1 MLLRTI
7 LAATTA
13 ATALLVPA
21 TAAHATAPSADARTA
36 TVSEAEP
43 APAATVG
50 TAEPATTV
58 GTAEPAATVSAAER
72 AAAAAADP
80 VVVVG
85 GLLGVSIAYE
95 PIAARLRADGYRVSV
110 YQLPNLGLGD
120 IRESARALSS
130 YVDQIRAAT
139 GASRV
144 DLVTHSE
151 GGLVSRW
158 YVKFLGGA
166 DAVDQYVSLGTPQYG
181 TYVANIVDLVG
192 LGSCVGIVA
201 CQQMTIGSSF
211 LAELNAGDDTPG
223 PVRWTTLRTVQD
235 ELVRPVDNAVLAD
248 GATNVLV
255 QAWCPLRVVGHLGLV
270 LDGTT
275 YSAVRQALAGAA
287 I

>member
-13 ATALLVPA
+13 VTALLVPA
-21 TAAHATAPSADARTA
+21 AAAQAASPQRTAAATTA
-36 TVSEAEP
+36 
-43 APAATVG
+43 APAA
-50 TAEPATTV
+50 ADPADL
-58 GTAEPAATVSAAER
+58 PL
-72 AAAAAADP
+72 AAAGANP

-85 GLLGVSIAYE
+85 GLIGVSIAYE
-95 PIAARLRADGYRVSV
+95 PIAARLRADGYRVSI
-110 YQLPNLGLGD
+110 YQLPNLGFGD

-130 YVDQIRAAT
+130 YLDQVRAAT
-139 GASRV
+139 GAAKV

-158 YVKFLGGA
+158 YIKFLGGA
-166 DAVDQYVSLGTPQYG
+166 DKVDRYISLGSPQRG
-181 TYVANIVDLVG
+181 TYVANIINFLG

-201 CQQMTIGSSF
+201 CQQMSAGSSF

-223 PVRWTTLRTVQD
+223 AVRWTTVRTWQD
-235 ELVRPVDNAVLAD
+235 ELVLPINNATLLD

-255 QAWCPLRVVGHLGLV
+255 QGWCPLRVVGHLGLV

-275 YSAVRQALAGAA
+275 YSIVRQALAGAA
-287 I
+287 IRPNCFAL

>member
-13 ATALLVPA
+13 ATALLLPA
-21 TAAHATAPSADARTA
+21 TAAHAA
-36 TVSEAEP
+36 AEP
-43 APAATVG
+43 TTPPTTASTSTASTMDTVTAAD
-50 TAEPATTV
+50 
-58 GTAEPAATVSAAER
+58 R

-85 GLLGVSIAYE
+85 GLIGISIAYE
-95 PIAARLRADGYRVSV
+95 PIAARLRADGYRVSI
-110 YQLPNLGLGD
+110 YQLPNLGFGD

-130 YVDQIRAAT
+130 YVDQVRAAT

-158 YVKFLGGA
+158 YVKFLGGSA
-166 DAVDQYVSLGTPQYG
+166 KVDQYVSLGSPQYG
-181 TYVANIVDLVG
+181 TYVANIVNFLG

-211 LAELNAGDDTPG
+211 LADLNAGDDTPG
-223 PVRWTTLRTVQD
+223 PVRWTTVRTWQD
-235 ELVRPVDNAVLAD
+235 ELVRPVDNAALAD
-248 GATNVLV
+248 GATNILV
-255 QAWCPLRVVGHLGLV
+255 QAWCPLRIVGHLGLV

-275 YSAVRQALAGAA
+275 YTAVRQTLAGAQIRPNCFA
-287 I
+287 V

>member
-7 LAATTA
+7 LATTA

-21 TAAHATAPSADARTA
+21 TAAHAAAPTTRPSAVT
-36 TVSEAEP
+36 
-43 APAATVG
+43 
-50 TAEPATTV
+50 TTV
-58 GTAEPAATVSAAER
+58 ADTPVSTVTAAER

-85 GLLGVSIAYE
+85 GLIGISIAYE
-95 PIAARLRADGYRVSV
+95 PIAARLRADGYRVSI

-130 YVDQIRAAT
+130 YLDQVRAAT

-166 DAVDQYVSLGTPQYG
+166 DKVDQYVSLGSPQYG
-181 TYVANIVDLVG
+181 TYVANIVNFVG
-192 LGSCVGIVA
+192 LGSCAGIVA

-211 LAELNAGDDTPG
+211 LADLNAGDDTPG
-223 PVRWTTLRTVQD
+223 PVRWTTLRTWQD

-275 YSAVRQALAGAA
+275 YTAVRQTLAGAA
-287 I
+287 IRPNCLAV

>member
-7 LAATTA
+7 LAATTIA

-21 TAAHATAPSADARTA
+21 TAAHAAAPATRPDAVTTTDAAPAGTA
-36 TVSEAEP
+36 T
-43 APAATVG
+43 
-50 TAEPATTV
+50 
-58 GTAEPAATVSAAER
+58 AAER

-85 GLLGVSIAYE
+85 GLIGISIAYE
-95 PIAARLRADGYRVSV
+95 PIAARLRADGYRVSI
-110 YQLPNLGLGD
+110 YQLPNLGFGD

-130 YVDQIRAAT
+130 YVDQVRAAT

-166 DAVDQYVSLGTPQYG
+166 DKVDQYVSLGSPQYG
-181 TYVANIVDLVG
+181 TYVANILAVVG
-192 LGSCVGIVA
+192 LGSCAGIVA

-211 LAELNAGDDTPG
+211 LAELNGGDDTPG
-223 PVRWTTLRTVQD
+223 PVRWTTVRTWQD

-275 YSAVRQALAGAA
+275 YTAVRQTLAGAA
-287 I
+287 IRPNCFAV